1 MQRQRL
7 TGYPTSLGELV
18 RLEVDVIVVGG
29 GASAIRSAKDATNT
43 IPIVMTGTADP
54 VASGLIVSLARP
66 GGNVTGP
73 TFGGY
78 ELAGKRLELLKE
90 IVPKVSPVAV
100 LLSATSPTV
109 ALSLNEMQNSARAL
123 GLQIQALEVQSASDF
138 ERAFQAA
145 IKARVRILSVD
156 PSRYL
161 ALTENTSCSLRQKPI
176 ARNLSLEGVRGR
188 WRSDVLRSEVVGFVS
203 SCGDLC
209 RQDPKRC
216 QAGRFACRAADEVR
230 VCYQLKDRPTN
241 WTDDSAVDA
250 DAG

>member
-161 ALTENTSCSLRQKPI
+161 PLTENTSCSLRQKPI
-176 ARNLSLEGVRGR
+176 ARNLSFGR
-188 WRSDVLRSEVVGFVS
+188 STW
-203 SCGDLC
+203 
-209 RQDPKRC
+209 KM
-216 QAGRFACRAADEVR
+216 
-230 VCYQLKDRPTN
+230 
-241 WTDDSAVDA
+241 AV
-250 DAG
+250 